1 MALIKAKLVQ
11 KLKPEDL
18 KWNCDPSIFDFETT
32 TDVKPMEGIVG
43 QERALK
49 ALRVGVDLKSPGYN
63 IFITGLS
70 GTGKFSSI
78 KMMLEAIA
86 SDCENL
92 RDYAYVNNF
101 GDEDRPMLLQFAA
114 GQAVKFKRDLERVIK
129 FFQEKIPQL
138 LEAEPFVSEKKKII
152 SEFGQK
158 QQKIMSR
165 FEEKLKK
172 DSFTLGQVK
181 DGEMIRPEIFAVIN
195 KTPVNLYQLN
205 DLVKTEQISGEQ
217 REQLINKYASYQ
229 EELQLVFRN
238 SLKQTQ

>member
-158 QQKIMSR
+158 
-165 FEEKLKK
+165 
-172 DSFTLGQVK
+172 
-181 DGEMIRPEIFAVIN
+181 
-195 KTPVNLYQLN
+195 
-205 DLVKTEQISGEQ
+205 
-217 REQLINKYASYQ
+217 
-229 EELQLVFRN
+229 
-238 SLKQTQ
+238 